1 MLTGSWQVGIW
12 RHGSR
17 RLRRA
22 TRTRSAAA
30 RLHNVKEEQV
40 QAVFVAWLLERG
52 WRDIVTSKREVD
64 VIAKRG
70 AETLIAEVKGTTSE
84 PGLDTDTL
92 MGQIL
97 RAMDGDEMTS
107 YAVVV
112 PEALAGKVQRV
123 PADMRRRLD
132 LTVYLV
138 DDFGHVRRLED

>member
-1 MLTGSWQVGIW
+1 MC
-12 RHGSR
+12 
-17 RLRRA
+17 
-22 TRTRSAAA
+22 SAAA
-30 RLHNVKEEQV
+30 TILHMKEEQV
-40 QAVFVAWLLERG
+40 QAHFTSWLEERG
-52 WRDIVTSKREVD
+52 WLDIVTSKRGVD

-70 AETLIAEVKGTTSE
+70 AETLIAEVKGTTRE

-112 PEALAGKVQRV
+112 PEGLVGKVQRV
-123 PADMRRRLD
+123 PAEVRRRLD

-138 DDFGHVRRLED
+138 DDFGRMRRLEN